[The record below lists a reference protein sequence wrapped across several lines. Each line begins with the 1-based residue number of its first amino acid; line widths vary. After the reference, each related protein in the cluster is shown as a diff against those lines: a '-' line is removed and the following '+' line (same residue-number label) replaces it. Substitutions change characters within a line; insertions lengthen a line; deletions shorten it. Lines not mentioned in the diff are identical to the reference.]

1 MSKFYKRYW
10 LKSSFKKI
18 ELFKILVKTTN
29 IKKGFVK
36 FYLLILEIQYLLF
49 FVFLLN
55 FSKNL
60 KNQCNELNLKI
71 IYKKNNNLVIKKSIN
86 KYFSNYQTFN
96 QILITYL
103 TNLMI
108 IKLDKIIVRMIKII
122 KIFLKRI
129 LWYLLIITWFLIRL
143 I

>member
-29 IKKGFVK
+29 VKKRFVK
-36 FYLLILEIQYLLF
+36 FYLPILEIQ
-49 FVFLLN
+49 
-55 FSKNL
+55 
-60 KNQCNELNLKI
+60 
-71 IYKKNNNLVIKKSIN
+71 
-86 KYFSNYQTFN
+86 
-96 QILITYL
+96 ILITDLAYFL
-103 TNLMI
+103 I
-108 IKLDKIIVRMIKII
+108 IKLDNIIVKIIKII